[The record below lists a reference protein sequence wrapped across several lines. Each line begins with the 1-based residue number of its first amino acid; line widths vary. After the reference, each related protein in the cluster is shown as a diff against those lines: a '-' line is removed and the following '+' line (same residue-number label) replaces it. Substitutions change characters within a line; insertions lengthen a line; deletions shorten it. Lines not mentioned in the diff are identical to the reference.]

1 MKQQQHQY
9 QNHTNY
15 QHHTTEFD
23 GGREGGEE
31 DDDAVNRNSVS
42 SEDGRCGGLAATGC
56 AHSGVTSIT
65 TLFQLPL
72 TFWIVAIA
80 RAIFLVT
87 FKVFSRYSNSFLIV
101 SSFPTMIVGCGVDVI
116 FLVFNSLECKLFICH
131 LFFSFFS
138 LSSLVQNNDGI
149 GIGIGIKS
157 FLYAIDTNS
166 TKHVVLM

>member
-101 SSFPTMIVGCGVDVI
+101 SSFPTIDIRVCRGWDSFFFLIVSNANYLSVT
-116 FLVFNSLECKLFICH
+116 FFFFSRH
-131 LFFSFFS
+131 LFKTTTASES
-138 LSSLVQNNDGI
+138 ESESNHSCMQSIPIQQN
-149 GIGIGIKS
+149 
-157 FLYAIDTNS
+157 TWC
-166 TKHVVLM
+166 